1 MSNAP
6 LAGLY
11 EAYHAEQQAAQKR
24 FAEAIVAAITNG
36 STRHQVA
43 DEIGVTYDAVVKI
56 LKRAGLTAPFAKRGP
71 KGGMRLHSE
80 RNQVIVAAYRV
91 PSPPSMATIGHQ
103 WGITQE
109 MVRQILVDHERRTG
123 ETIER
128 RREQRNPPPL
138 ERVEWRCSDCG
149 AARRITPSAA
159 AMHKKCMACE
169 IRARRAASPITD
181 AMIEE
186 WIVRR
191 LSGDS
196 WSEIARSRGW
206 ASNSSNLVP
215 QFIWRHLRRT
225 GRMNEVAAIWRG
237 SSTRWLQ
244 RRFPAEVPEVRNA
257 SGEAA
262 PALAAMEGGQCST

>member
-1 MSNAP
+1 
-6 LAGLY
+6 
-11 EAYHAEQQAAQKR
+11 
-24 FAEAIVAAITNG
+24 
-36 STRHQVA
+36 
-43 DEIGVTYDAVVKI
+43 
-56 LKRAGLTAPFAKRGP
+56 
-71 KGGMRLHSE
+71 
-80 RNQVIVAAYRV
+80 
-91 PSPPSMATIGHQ
+91 MATIGRQ
-103 WGITQE
+103 WGISTE
-109 MVRQILVDHERRTG
+109 RVRRILADHERRTG

-128 RREQRNPPPL
+128 RREYRNPPPL
-138 ERVEWRCSDCG
+138 KRVEWRCSDCG
-149 AARRITPSAA
+149 AARRIAPSAA
-159 AMHKKCMACE
+159 AMHEKCMACE
-169 IRARRAASPITD
+169 IRGRRAASPITD

-215 QFIWRHLRRT
+215 QFIWGHLRRT

-244 RRFPAEVPEVRNA
+244 RQFPVHYEARDA

-262 PALAAMEGGQCST
+262 PALAAMGAANAAPDPRRARRPQRRDQGGV

>member
-1 MSNAP
+1 MSEAP

-24 FAEAIVAAITNG
+24 LAEAIVAAITNG

-43 DEIGVTYDAVVKI
+43 TEIGVTYDAVVKI
-56 LKRAGLTAPFAKRGP
+56 LKRAGLTAPLAKRGP
-71 KGGMRLHSE
+71 KGGMRQDPE
-80 RNQVIVAAYRV
+80 RTAAIVAAYRAT
-91 PSPPSMATIGHQ
+91 SPPSMATIGRQ
-103 WGITQE
+103 WGISTE
-109 MVRQILVDHERRTG
+109 RVRQIIAMHERRTG

-128 RREQRNPPPL
+128 RREHRNPPPL
-138 ERVEWRCSDCG
+138 MRVEWRCSDCG
-149 AARRITPSAA
+149 VARRITPSAA
-159 AMHKKCMACE
+159 AIRKKCMACE

-206 ASNSSNLVP
+206 DSHNSPRTAVY
-215 QFIWRHLRRT
+215 IWLYLRRT

-237 SSTRWLQ
+237 SSTRWLR

>member
-1 MSNAP
+1 MSDAP

-11 EAYHAEQQAAQKR
+11 EAYHAEQRAAQKR
-24 FAEAIVAAITNG
+24 LAEAIVAAITNG

-56 LKRAGLTAPFAKRGP
+56 LKRTGLTAPFVKRGL
-71 KGGMRLHSE
+71 KGGMRQDE
-80 RNQVIVAAYRV
+80 RTAAIVAAYRA
-91 PSPPSMATIGHQ
+91 PSPPSMATIGRQ
-103 WGITQE
+103 WGISTE
-109 MVRQILVDHERRTG
+109 RVRQIIAMHERLTG
-123 ETIER
+123 ETIKR
-128 RREQRNPPPL
+128 RREHRNPPPL
-138 ERVEWRCSDCG
+138 KRVEWCCSDCG
-149 AARRITPSAA
+149 AARRIKPSEA
-159 AMHKKCMACE
+159 AMYERCRACE
-169 IRARRAASPITD
+169 IRRRRAASLITD

-206 ASNSSNLVP
+206 DNNNSHRP
-215 QFIWRHLRRT
+215 AAYIWTYLRRT
-225 GRMNEVAAIWRG
+225 GRMGEVAAIWRG

-244 RRFPAEVPEVRNA
+244 RWFPAEAPEVRNV

-262 PALAAMEGGQCST
+262 PALAAMEGGQCLT